1 MLEKLERIGCVRPSV
16 RFGPLFKRELSIILL
31 ILGFIFPL
39 LFSEFLCSY
48 VSSGSLKVL
57 VCFNVGVWMIIRSLH
72 SGHSDED
79 YGFLRDAANE

>member
-48 VSSGSLKVL
+48 VSSGSLKMRIMDSCEMQPMNRCKHL
-57 VCFNVGVWMIIRSLH
+57 
-72 SGHSDED
+72 
-79 YGFLRDAANE
+79 